1 MSEERTSQDIAAST
15 CSPASAGGT
24 MRYNSPGGPQIELSG
39 LEAAPVSP
47 SPLQGN
53 DVAPKTNAT
62 CGPTCSDSSASVV
75 LQSSLES
82 RLQARMDVNGSPEYV
97 LTWKHWDMPSGPPIC
112 ALRASVRRT
121 SGSACSGWPTPRTL
135 TGGGESAKRKQ
146 ELGRTASGGG
156 DLQAAAQTFGWQTP
170 TTNPENHMKHINGT
184 PNLAGQA
191 RLFGLLGW
199 VTPIAG
205 TSSSRRSIPGRQ
217 STPLKQAAEM
227 VGYHSRYFAAQ
238 TPLRGVLNPEFCRWL
253 MGYPAVW
260 QRHAPGWQAWA
271 RFQQALSAKQAS
283 TKQAP

>member
-47 SPLQGN
+47 SVSPG
-53 DVAPKTNAT
+53 ANAAQAT
-62 CGPTCSDSSASVV
+62 SGTYGRKCVGLSLSAA

-82 RLQARMDVNGSPEYV
+82 RLQARADVTGSPEYA
-97 LTWKHWDMPSGPPIC
+97 LTWKHWAMPSGVPIC

-121 SGSACSGWPTPRTL
+121 SGSACSGWPTP
-135 TGGGESAKRKQ
+135 
-146 ELGRTASGGG
+146 
-156 DLQAAAQTFGWQTP
+156 
-170 TTNPENHMKHINGT
+170 H
-184 PNLAGQA
+184 LAGQA

-199 VTPIAG
+199 VTPLAG
-205 TSSSRRSIPGRQ
+205 TSSSMRSIPGQQ